1 MRLGPMLVAVAGL
14 VLVLWMV
21 FATGAGATPLHWPT
35 PSARLSAGIGLTV
48 ELHSASGQD
57 RSLGVGVWW

>member
-21 FATGAGATPLHWPT
+21 FATGAGATP
-35 PSARLSAGIGLTV
+35 
-48 ELHSASGQD
+48 
-57 RSLGVGVWW
+57 

>member
-21 FATGAGATPLHWPT
+21 FATGGAGAASLHMVV
-35 PSARLSAGIGLTV
+35 S
-48 ELHSASGQD
+48 
-57 RSLGVGVWW
+57 VGPA